1 MVAADGTT
9 YVIVNTGQGHGGLG
23 IANARG
29 QTRVV
34 PINGQIAQAI
44 DNAGGLALTVGFDR
58 KAYVAYVDND
68 GRYHVAI
75 VTASGGTTIKD
86 MPVGTTTKH
95 RVYFTIKGVAAQI
108 VQTTDQNTGAISTS
122 AVVLSSGARTEQI
135 PGELVAGSID
145 FRGNGYIVT
154 SAENASGDPEVTVLA
169 FTSAAKT
176 IAKITAPGE
185 IVLAVDNLAGPFGAR
200 AVVLAPD
207 GTAYVTLSA
216 GLDNP
221 SGGAEVWAIKS
232 TGKTK
237 VLDVDTSLVTAVTV
251 QSDGRGMSPS
261 AKSTTIP
268 ASTSA
273 PSASSHLRSSRCCWL
288 ITFAPRES
296 GPYRPPSDVYAGVRR
311 GIAGHPPPG
320 SGRADVSSIAQG
332 RVAPLRPK
340 GMRTMKHVLNRLF
353 TC

>member
-1 MVAADGTT
+1 MFVSTLNDQQTATVTKILTFTGTESTVREIPGERLGLAVAGAKGTVYQTTVDPVTNKTYATTLTATTLKTSSAIAGLGEGRSVVAADGTS

-145 FRGNGYIVT
+145 YERQR
-154 SAENASGDPEVTVLA
+154 L
-169 FTSAAKT
+169 
-176 IAKITAPGE
+176 
-185 IVLAVDNLAGPFGAR
+185 
-200 AVVLAPD
+200 
-207 GTAYVTLSA
+207 
-216 GLDNP
+216 
-221 SGGAEVWAIKS
+221 
-232 TGKTK
+232 
-237 VLDVDTSLVTAVTV
+237 
-251 QSDGRGMSPS
+251 
-261 AKSTTIP
+261 
-268 ASTSA
+268 
-273 PSASSHLRSSRCCWL
+273 
-288 ITFAPRES
+288 
-296 GPYRPPSDVYAGVRR
+296 YRHQR
-311 GIAGHPPPG
+311 
-320 SGRADVSSIAQG
+320 
-332 RVAPLRPK
+332 
-340 GMRTMKHVLNRLF
+340 
-353 TC
+353 